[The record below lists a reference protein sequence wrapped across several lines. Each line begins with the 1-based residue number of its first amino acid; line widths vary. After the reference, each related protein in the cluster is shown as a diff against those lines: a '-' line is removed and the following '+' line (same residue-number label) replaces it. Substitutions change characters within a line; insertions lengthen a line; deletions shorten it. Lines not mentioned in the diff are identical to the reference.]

1 MEFMLI
7 TVILSCDFYNF
18 RDPYARIII
27 KPCLIVTVMYTIIKQ
42 RPADFGSI
50 LRWQAAKYRNAKLQ
64 LVVNASIVR

>member
-7 TVILSCDFYNF
+7 AVILSCDFYNF

-42 RPADFGSI
+42 QPRISVQFCI
-50 LRWQAAKYRNAKLQ
+50 WKLLNTEMRNY
-64 LVVNASIVR
+64 N